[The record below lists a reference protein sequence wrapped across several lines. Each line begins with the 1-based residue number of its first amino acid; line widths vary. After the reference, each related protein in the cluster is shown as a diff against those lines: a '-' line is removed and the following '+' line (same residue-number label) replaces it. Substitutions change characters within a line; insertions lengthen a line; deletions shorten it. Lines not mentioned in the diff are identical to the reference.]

1 MNGVVVK
8 EFKCRRGVRQG
19 DPLSPLLF
27 AIAADL
33 LQCVT
38 NHEMLLSN
46 LHPPFPQDPNTPF
59 SVVQYADDTILIM
72 LGCEQQLLHLKD
84 ILKLLTL
91 SSGLKV
97 NYHKSCLLP
106 INIESGKASLLANY
120 LGCAVGVYPFTYLG
134 LLMGLTKPHVK
145 DYAPLICRI
154 ERRLSASSQFLSYAG
169 RLQLINFVILSLPT
183 YYLRS
188 LKLPVA
194 IIEIIDKHWK
204 ICLWRGS
211 KFKRKG
217 YNLAAWGLVQRP
229 KSTSGLGAIN
239 LRLQNDALLPKHLDK
254 SYRK

>member
-120 LGCAVGVYPFTYLG
+120 FGCAVGVYPFTLWDSPSLMSKTMLHSYVGSREDYL
-134 LLMGLTKPHVK
+134 LALSSCPMLADCNLSTLSSYPCQPII
-145 DYAPLICRI
+145 YAPSSYLWLLLKSLTNIGKSVSGGVVNSK
-154 ERRLSASSQFLSYAG
+154 ERDT
-169 RLQLINFVILSLPT
+169 IWLPG
-183 YYLRS
+183 
-188 LKLPVA
+188 V
-194 IIEIIDKHWK
+194 
-204 ICLWRGS
+204 
-211 KFKRKG
+211 
-217 YNLAAWGLVQRP
+217 
-229 KSTSGLGAIN
+229 
-239 LRLQNDALLPKHLDK
+239 
-254 SYRK
+254 